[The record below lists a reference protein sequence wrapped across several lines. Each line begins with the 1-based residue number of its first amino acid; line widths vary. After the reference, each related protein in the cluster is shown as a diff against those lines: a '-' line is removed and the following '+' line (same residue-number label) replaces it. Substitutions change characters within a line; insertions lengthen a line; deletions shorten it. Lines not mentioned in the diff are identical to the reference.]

1 MKRIAA
7 VLAGALWGLAA
18 FAASAQETPYTP
30 STAPSPGT
38 PVCPGG
44 LCQPE
49 ALTTLFEALAA
60 SEAGAREEPVRI
72 LQLGDSHTAGDR
84 ITGKLRAVLQRRFGS
99 GGRGGLPAGAP
110 HDGYAPF
117 QVQME
122 ARGWAVERAPLGVAA
137 GGRPAAFGP
146 GSVRALAVPGAE
158 LTLRLEPGAEADRV
172 GVCGWPRGRGEG
184 LSIDVGDGEP
194 WPVDLNGSDDN
205 GPACYRIDLERP
217 ASVVTVRG
225 VGGGAVLDS
234 VWTERLGRGVVVSSF
249 GLTGATLADLAAR
262 DETTMRMVVGFLPT
276 SLIVLAY
283 GTNEGFDPALDPV
296 AYERLLRSQ
305 IERTRSMAPFD
316 AAILILGTPDALR
329 SGVEG
334 GCSADGQ
341 RAPPPTLGLVRD
353 VQRRV
358 AADMGVAF
366 WDWHGRMGGDCSADR
381 LALMA
386 DPHVRGDRVH
396 FTGAGADWIGGVL
409 ADDLLAAYDAWK
421 ASRPAA
427 GSAD

>member
-1 MKRIAA
+1 MRRIGA
-7 VLAGALWGLAA
+7 VLTWAMGVAAA
-18 FAASAQETPYTP
+18 FAASAQETPY
-30 STAPSPGT
+30 APSEPPAAGVA
-38 PVCPGG
+38 VCAGG

-49 ALTTLFEALAA
+49 ALGPLFEALAA
-60 SEAGAREEPVRI
+60 SESGSREDPVRI
-72 LQLGDSHTAGDR
+72 LQIGDSHTAGDR
-84 ITGKLRAVLQRRFGS
+84 ITGKLRAVLQQRFGA

-122 ARGWAVERAPLGVAA
+122 GRGWSVERAPLRAAA
-137 GGRPAAFGP
+137 GERAAAFGP

-158 LTLRLEPGAEADRV
+158 LTLRLEPGAEAGRV

-194 WPVDLNGSDDN
+194 WPVDLNGSDHN
-205 GPACYRIDLERP
+205 GPACYRMDLERP
-217 ASVVTVRG
+217 ASVVTFRGEGRG
-225 VGGGAVLDS
+225 VVLDTL
-234 VWTERLGRGVVVSSF
+234 WTERRGRGVVVSSL

-262 DETTMRMVVGFLPT
+262 DDTAMQMVVGFMPP

-283 GTNEGFDPALDPV
+283 GTNEGFDPALDPA

-316 AAILILGTPDALR
+316 AAILILGAPDALR

-334 GCSADGQ
+334 GCSADGL
-341 RAPPPTLGLVRD
+341 RAPPPSLAMVRD

-358 AADMGVAF
+358 AADLGVAF

-381 LALMA
+381 LALEAEPLM
-386 DPHVRGDRVH
+386 RGDRVH
-396 FTGAGADWIGGVL
+396 FTSAGADWIGGIL
-409 ADDLLAAYDAWK
+409 AGDLLAAYDAWR
-421 ASRPAA
+421 AR
-427 GSAD
+427 GSTD